1 MLSARHAKNTLLP
14 SFFLVSIALFMILF
28 IRVSNPQEVQA
39 ASSYKSLAE
48 IVPSDVNPNIQQYG
62 AFWFKN
68 SGGYL
73 YYGPSA
79 YETNSYAGH
88 VYDSWTNGSMILNIS
103 YDGALQQINCKTG
116 ITKKLK
122 QLPGYQQAGEGD
134 SWNISAIYGK
144 RVYLTRGSFNK
155 WKQWTYLYKL
165 NSGSFKKVKAN
176 CAIRTSGG
184 KYMVGEKQYHTD
196 VSAVQQDLYK
206 STKSGLKKIKRLAK
220 WGLNTQIVGKKIYYI
235 SYTDK
240 YMTKGTLY
248 RCNLDG
254 SRRKKLGSFKITQQ
268 YGQLIA
274 REFTSQYCT
283 IYKDGQS
290 YRYTYKTKSLTP
302 M

>member
-1 MLSARHAKNTLLP
+1 MFSIR
-14 SFFLVSIALFMILF
+14 SFRNKILHSVFLVFAALVMIFTVRIA
-28 IRVSNPQEVQA
+28 SPQEVQA
-39 ASSYKSLAE
+39 ATPYKSLAE
-48 IVPSDVNPNIQQYG
+48 IVPSDVNPNVKQYG

-73 YYGPSA
+73 YYGSSYTGTDA
-79 YETNSYAGH
+79 YAGH
-88 VYDSWTNGSMILNIS
+88 VYDSWTDGSKILNIS
-103 YDGALQQINCKTG
+103 YDGYLQQITCKTG
-116 ITKKLK
+116 ISKKLK
-122 QLPGYQQAGEGD
+122 KLPGYQQAGEGD
-134 SWNISAIYGK
+134 SWSISAIYGK

-165 NSGSFKKVKAN
+165 NSGSFKKVKSN

-240 YMTKGTLY
+240 SMRKGTLY
-248 RCNLDG
+248 RCNLNG
-254 SRRKKLGSFKITQQ
+254 SKRKKLGTFTITQQ

-274 REFTSQYCT
+274 REFTSKYCT